1 MMTLVAACAF
11 GLEAIVKRELI
22 ALGYDAKV
30 AQPGRIEF
38 DGTWADVCRTN
49 LWLRTAD
56 RVLIKVLEFPAEDF
70 DALFETVKD
79 HDWSELIAADAAF
92 PVTGRSR
99 LSQLSSVPAVQ
110 RTVKKAIVESLKR
123 EHGNADLPETG
134 PTFKIDVAL
143 LNDMAQLTLDTT
155 GDSLHKRGYRKLTG
169 KAPIK
174 ETLAA
179 ALVDLSVWK
188 PERMLVDPFCGTGTI
203 AIEAAMVGMK
213 IAPGLN
219 RTFASSEWS
228 QISNELWTE
237 AIDAAKS
244 LMVQDADLQIIGSD
258 IDAEALEM
266 AKYHARQ
273 AGVDRQIH
281 FRQQAFHEFQSQQ
294 KYGCLITNPPYGE
307 RLEDLRSVQPLY
319 ESFPGVL
326 QRLETWSLFVITNYP
341 AVEKIFQ
348 KRANRRRKLFN
359 GRIECMY
366 YQYLGPRPPR
376 GYFDDDY
383 VEPETES
390 VDLPRV
396 ETKADTDVKN
406 EVEATP
412 IKPES
417 TSLAP
422 TKIVPQT
429 QHDSLTERDSVAPIF
444 GGLQP
449 KDHEQAELFR
459 SRLTKRSRHLRKW
472 PTKRGVTCFRLYDR
486 DIPEIPLVVDRYED
500 HLHITEYERPHEREL
515 GRHAAWLELMR
526 TTAAETLEI
535 PDDQAYLKSRDH
547 DSRQYEKVA
556 NQRQRIEI
564 EEAGLKFLV
573 NLTDYVDTGLFLDHR
588 NTRLMVHS
596 EANGTRFLNLFAYTG
611 SFTVFAADADADS
624 TVTVDLS
631 KNYLQWAQDNLKIN
645 GLLGPEHKFID
656 MDCMAYLERAVTK
669 KKKFDLIVVDPPTF
683 SNSKRTEDDWDVQLR
698 HVEMLNMIAQ
708 LLTPEGVVY
717 FSTNFRRFKFDE
729 ASLVGFD
736 TIFEISKQTVPE
748 DFRNKRIHRCWRM
761 VKASG

>member
-11 GLEAIVKRELI
+11 GLEAVVKRELI
-22 ALGYDAKV
+22 ALGYEAKV
-30 AQPGRIEF
+30 AQPGRVEF
-38 DGTWADVCRTN
+38 EGGWADVSRAN
-49 LWLRTAD
+49 LWLRVAD
-56 RVLIKVLEFPAEDF
+56 RILIKVLEFPAADF
-70 DALFETVKD
+70 DALFDTVKD
-79 HDWSELIAADAAF
+79 HDWTELIAADAAF

-99 LSQLSSVPAVQ
+99 LSQLSSVPAIQ
-110 RTVKKAIVESLKR
+110 RTVKKAMVEGLKR
-123 EHGNADLPETG
+123 VHGTNELPETG
-134 PTFKIDVAL
+134 PTFKIDIAI
-143 LNDMAQLTLDTT
+143 LNDVAQLTLDTT

-188 PERMLVDPFCGTGTI
+188 RERMLIDPFCGTGTI
-203 AIEAAMVGMK
+203 AIEAAMIGMK

-219 RTFASSEWS
+219 RSFACSDWN
-228 QISNELWTE
+228 QISDAAWAD
-237 AIDAAKS
+237 AIDQAKS
-244 LMVQDADLQIIGSD
+244 KIVDDADLQIIGSD
-258 IDAEALEM
+258 IDPEALEM
-266 AKYHARQ
+266 AKYHAKQ

-281 FRQQAFHEFQSQQ
+281 FRQQGFHELKSQQ
-294 KYGCLITNPPYGE
+294 KYGCIITNPPYGE

-319 ESFPGVL
+319 ETFPGIL
-326 QRLETWSLFVITNYP
+326 QKLDTWSLFVITNVP
-341 AVEKIFQ
+341 SVEKIFQ
-348 KRANRRRKLFN
+348 RRATRRRKLFN

-366 YQYLGPRPPR
+366 YQYLGPRPPK

-383 VEPETES
+383 VEPDASSAVEVPATTPANAVERLAQTVVAVEPNAKAKSQNQSAET
-390 VDLPRV
+390 
-396 ETKADTDVKN
+396 
-406 EVEATP
+406 
-412 IKPES
+412 S
-417 TSLAP
+417 T
-422 TKIVPQT
+422 
-429 QHDSLTERDSVAPIF
+429 PIF

-449 KDHEQAELFR
+449 KDHEQAQLFR
-459 SRLTKRSRHLRKW
+459 SRLTKRARHLRKW

-500 HLHITEYERPHEREL
+500 NLHLTEYERPHEREL

-526 TTAAETLEI
+526 TTAAETLNVAVERTH
-535 PDDQAYLKSRDH
+535 LKSRDH

-556 NQRQRIEI
+556 NQRQRIEV

-611 SFTVFAADADADS
+611 SFTVYAADADADS

-631 KNYLQWAQDNLKIN
+631 KNYLQWAQDNLKVN
-645 GLLGPEHKFID
+645 GLFGPEHKFID
-656 MDCMAYLERAVTK
+656 MDCMAYLERSVAK

-683 SNSKRTEDDWDVQLR
+683 SNSKRTEEDWDVQQR

-708 LLTPEGVVY
+708 ILTPGGVVY

-729 ASLVGFD
+729 ANLVGFE
-736 TIFEISKQTVPE
+736 TIREISKQTVPE

-761 VKASG
+761 EKAST

>member
-30 AQPGRIEF
+30 AQPGRVEF
-38 DGTWADVCRTN
+38 EGTWSDVCRAN
-49 LWLRTAD
+49 LWLRVAD
-56 RVLIKVLEFPAEDF
+56 RVLVKVLEFPAADF

-123 EHGNADLPETG
+123 EHGKSDLPETG
-134 PTFKIDVAL
+134 VTYKIDVAL
-143 LNDMAQLTLDTT
+143 LNDVAQLTLDTT

-188 PERMLVDPFCGTGTI
+188 PERMLIDPFCGTGTI
-203 AIEAAMVGMK
+203 PIEAALAGMK

-219 RTFASSEWS
+219 RSFACSDWS
-228 QISNELWTE
+228 QIPSSAWAD
-237 AIDAAKS
+237 AIDQAKS
-244 LMVQDADLQIIGSD
+244 EIVHDADLKIIGSD
-258 IDAEALEM
+258 IDVEALEM
-266 AKYHARQ
+266 AKYHAKQ

-281 FRQQAFHEFQSQQ
+281 FRQQAFHELQSQR
-294 KYGCLITNPPYGE
+294 KYGCIITNPPYGE

-319 ESFPGVL
+319 ETFPGIL
-326 QRLETWSLFVITNYP
+326 QKLDTWSLFVITNVP
-341 AVEKIFQ
+341 SVEKIFQ
-348 KRANRRRKLFN
+348 RRANRRRKLFN

-366 YQYLGPRPPR
+366 YQYLGPRPPK

-383 VEPETES
+383 VEPLAEVAEEVS
-390 VDLPRV
+390 VSNAR
-396 ETKADTDVKN
+396 KAPERQAQPAIVS
-406 EVEATP
+406 EAPAQKT
-412 IKPES
+412 
-417 TSLAP
+417 AP
-422 TKIVPQT
+422 SSASYQRG
-429 QHDSLTERDSVAPIF
+429 DAAAPIF
-444 GGLQP
+444 GGLQA
-449 KDHEQAELFR
+449 KDREQADLFR
-459 SRLTKRSRHLRKW
+459 SRLTKRARHLRKW
-472 PTKRGVTCFRLYDR
+472 PTKRGITCFRLYDR
-486 DIPEIPLVVDRYED
+486 DIPEIPLVVDRYGD
-500 HLHITEYERPHEREL
+500 NLHLTEYERPHDREL

-526 TTAAETLEI
+526 TTAAETLEV
-535 PDDQAYLKSRDH
+535 DVERTHLKSRDH
-547 DSRQYEKVA
+547 DARQYEKVA
-556 NQRQRIEI
+556 NQRQRVEV

-611 SFTVFAADADADS
+611 SFTVYAADADADS

-631 KNYLQWAQDNLKIN
+631 KNYLQWAQDNLKVN
-645 GLLGPEHKFID
+645 GLFGPEHKFID
-656 MDCMAYLERAVTK
+656 MDCMAYLERSVAK

-683 SNSKRTEDDWDVQLR
+683 SNSKRTEEDWDVQQR

-708 LLTPEGVVY
+708 ILTPGGIVY

-729 ASLVGFD
+729 ANLVGFD
-736 TIFEISKQTVPE
+736 TILEISRQTVPE

-761 VKASG
+761 VKKSED